1 MSFTALHKPAL
12 YAIVQVLNK
21 LILSQRVKIIK
32 VNSACLGRKLDP
44 GDKKWVNL
52 LLIGHR
58 PIYFL
63 NV

>member
-1 MSFTALHKPAL
+1 MSFTALYEPAL
-12 YAIVQVLNK
+12 SAIDQ
-21 LILSQRVKIIK
+21 ITDIFFLSHRLKIIK
-32 VNSACLGRKLDP
+32 AISACLGRKLDP
-44 GDKKWVNL
+44 GDKKWVNF

>member
-1 MSFTALHKPAL
+1 MSFTALKTPAL
-12 YAIVQVLNK
+12 YAIEQIVRTSF
-21 LILSQRVKIIK
+21 LSQRLENIK
-32 VNSACLGRKLDP
+32 AISACLGRKLDP
-44 GDKKWVNL
+44 GDRKWVNL